1 MPAATETLPG
11 RGTVVTVPEQGVR
24 QDATLVHIIM

>member
-1 MPAATETLPG
+1 LPG
-11 RGTVVTVPEQGVR
+11 RSTILTVPEQGVR